1 MRTSENIG
9 THVAPAGVRPAIGF
23 VGENH
28 IMELLRLEGLSKRYI
43 GTQALDAVD
52 MTIEAGQVLCLAGAN
67 GSGKSTLIKC
77 VAGGETPDSGK
88 IIWQGQAY
96 DSLTP
101 SQSMAL
107 GIEIIYQ
114 DLSIFPDLTV
124 AENIAFHVVQSRHRS
139 WVDLRE
145 VDRIATKALHE
156 LGADLPLH
164 ARLGDLPIGARQT
177 AAIARALTQDCRLLV
192 MDEPTTALPSRDVAQ
207 LLSMVHR
214 LKSKGMAIVFI
225 SHKLD
230 ELFEIADRF
239 YVLRDGRKVGDYAPA
254 ELTTTRLSYL
264 MTGVEF
270 KGEKTQQEFEQIA
283 TPLLVVEDLR
293 RRDQYHDVSFSLRP
307 GEIIGFAGL
316 TGSGR
321 TELALTLFGLNPA
334 DAGKITLAGR
344 PHSPRSPR
352 EAITNGIALVSED
365 RHGQGLF
372 ARKAIMTNIASSV
385 FERSAG
391 RFGLLSQ
398 ASERTIGDTWIDKVR
413 VKTPSGEEPV
423 QSLSGGNQQKVVL
436 AKWLATDPKILILDN
451 PTVGIDVGSKME
463 IHDIVRQLA
472 RQGRGV
478 IMISDDLEELVMSCN
493 RVFLMQTGT
502 LAAEFHGETLTVEN
516 LSSGLRQTS

>member
-1 MRTSENIG
+1 
-9 THVAPAGVRPAIGF
+9 
-23 VGENH
+23 
-28 IMELLRLEGLSKRYI
+28 MELLRLEGLSKRYI

-52 MTIEAGQVLCLAGAN
+52 LTIEAGQVLCLAGAN
-67 GSGKSTLIKC
+67 GSGKSTLMKC
-77 VAGGETPDSGK
+77 VAGGEAPDSGR
-88 IIWQGQAY
+88 IIWQGQAF
-96 DSLTP
+96 DRLTP
-101 SQSMAL
+101 AQSMAL

-124 AENIAFHVVQSRHRS
+124 AENIAFHIIQSRHRG
-139 WVDLRE
+139 WVDWPE
-145 VDRIATKALHE
+145 VDRIAAAALGE

-192 MDEPTTALPSRDVAQ
+192 MDEPTTALPSRDVAE
-207 LLSMVHR
+207 LLTMVRR
-214 LKSKGMAIVFI
+214 LKSKGMAIIFI

-239 YVLRDGRKVGDYAPA
+239 YVLRDGRRIGEYAPT
-254 ELTTTRLSYL
+254 ELTTTKLSYL
-264 MTGVEF
+264 MTGIEF
-270 KGEKTQQEFEQIA
+270 KGEKAPQAFDRNA
-283 TPLLVVEDLR
+283 APLLVVDGLG
-293 RRDQYHDVSFSLRP
+293 RRDQYRDVSFSLRP
-307 GEIIGFAGL
+307 GEIVGFAGL

-321 TELALTLFGLNPA
+321 TEIALTLFGLNPA
-334 DAGKITLAGR
+334 DAGKVTLAGR
-344 PHSPRSPR
+344 ELSPRSPR
-352 EAITNGIALVSED
+352 EAIANGIVLVSED
-365 RHGQGLF
+365 RHSQGLF
-372 ARKAIMTNIASSV
+372 ARKAIMANIASTT
-385 FERSAG
+385 FEASRR
-391 RFGLLSQ
+391 RFGLLSP
-398 ASERTIGDTWIDKVR
+398 ASERSIGDAWIAKVR

-493 RVFLMQTGT
+493 RVFMMQAGA
-502 LAAEFHGETLTVEN
+502 LVSEFRDDTLTVER
-516 LSSGLRQTS
+516 LSNGLRQAS

>member
-1 MRTSENIG
+1 
-9 THVAPAGVRPAIGF
+9 
-23 VGENH
+23 
-28 IMELLRLEGLSKRYI
+28 MELLRLEGLSKRYI

-67 GSGKSTLIKC
+67 GSGKSTLMKC
-77 VAGGETPDSGK
+77 IAGGEAPDSGR
-88 IIWQGQAY
+88 IIWQGQAFER
-96 DSLTP
+96 LTP
-101 SQSMAL
+101 AQSMAL

-124 AENIAFHVVQSRHRS
+124 AENIAFHVVQSRHRG
-139 WVDLRE
+139 WVDWSE
-145 VDRIATKALHE
+145 VDRIAAKALHE
-156 LGADLPLH
+156 LGADLPLR

-207 LLSMVHR
+207 LLNMVRR
-214 LKSKGMAIVFI
+214 LKSKGMAIIFI

-239 YVLRDGRKVGDYAPA
+239 YVLRDGRKIGEYAPA
-254 ELTTTRLSYL
+254 DLTTTKLSYL
-264 MTGVEF
+264 MTGIEF
-270 KGEKTQQEFEQIA
+270 KGEKAPQEYDRAGE
-283 TPLLVVEDLR
+283 PLLVVEGLS

-307 GEIIGFAGL
+307 GEIVGFAGL
-316 TGSGR
+316 TGAGR
-321 TELALTLFGLNPA
+321 TEIALTLFGLNPA
-334 DAGKITLAGR
+334 DSGKITLAGR
-344 PHSPRSPR
+344 QLSPQSPR
-352 EAITNGIALVSED
+352 EAIRNGVVLVSED
-365 RHGQGLF
+365 RHSQGLF
-372 ARKAIMTNIASSV
+372 ARKPIMTNIASST
-385 FERSAG
+385 FEVSKG
-391 RFGLLSQ
+391 RFGLLSRTI
-398 ASERTIGDTWIDKVR
+398 ERSIGDTWIRKVR

-493 RVFLMQTGT
+493 RVFMMQAGT
-502 LAAEFHGETLTVEN
+502 LATEFAGETLTVEM
-516 LSSGLRQTS
+516 LSSGLRQAS